1 MHLPNQSMF
10 YALEAYIFQISLTS
24 YIFKIH
30 HRIFIICSK
39 EGGMTVLAR
48 QPIRKGDPIYHS
60 YAREFTTTTFRRLIL
75 FSGL

>member
-1 MHLPNQSMF
+1 MHLPNQSIF
-10 YALEAYIFQISLTS
+10 YALIFRFLLTS

-30 HRIFIICSK
+30 FRIFLICSK

-48 QPIRKGDPIYHS
+48 QPILKGDPIYHS

-75 FSGL
+75 FSGMVKA